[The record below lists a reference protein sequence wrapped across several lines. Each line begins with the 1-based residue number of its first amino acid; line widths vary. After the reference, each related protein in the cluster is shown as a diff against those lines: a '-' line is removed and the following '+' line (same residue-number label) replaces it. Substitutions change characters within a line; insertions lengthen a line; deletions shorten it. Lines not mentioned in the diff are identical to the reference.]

1 LSQGP
6 LGKDR
11 PIAYTSKG
19 ITNSERNYS
28 TIEKE
33 LLAIIHAVQQ
43 FRPYVYGHKFTLVT
57 DHKPLIWLHSLKDPI
72 SRLNRWRLKLA
83 EYDYDII
90 YKAGKQT

>member
-1 LSQGP
+1 

-11 PIAYTSKG
+11 PIAYTSKVL
-19 ITNSERNYS
+19 NDAEKNYS

-33 LLAIIHAVQQ
+33 LLAILHAVQQ
-43 FRPYVYGHKFTLVT
+43 FRPYIYGTKCTLVT

-83 EYDYDII
+83 EYDYTVV